1 MLTILALLSFLGVA
15 GFAYQRNTGV
25 YTRDE
30 QSALCAN
37 EFKDKYVISGDVA
50 LDPHTPGRYIIT
62 KGSAAAI
69 TLGAPT
75 AGAEDGLEIEI
86 SSSTAFAHVLT
97 ATGLLQD
104 GAGHVNTA
112 TCAAQAGCSFCLTA
126 FNGKWLAANYAGTT
140 FA

>member
-1 MLTILALLSFLGVA
+1 M
-15 GFAYQRNTGV
+15 AYQRNQGA

-30 QSALCAN
+30 QRALCAN
-37 EFKDKYVISGDVA
+37 DFKDQYVLAADAAI
-50 LDPHTPGRYIIT
+50 DPHTPGRYIIT
-62 KGSAAAI
+62 KGSAAAL

-86 SSSTAFAHVLT
+86 SSATAFQHVLT

-104 GAGHVNTA
+104 GAAHVNTA
-112 TCAAQAGCSFCLTA
+112 TCAAQAGCSFSLTA
-126 FNGKWLAANYAGTT
+126 FNGKWLAANYAGVT

>member
-1 MLTILALLSFLGVA
+1 M
-15 GFAYQRNTGV
+15 YQRNQGV

-30 QSALCAN
+30 QNALGGN
-37 EFKDKYVISGDVA
+37 DYKDKYVLSADGAI
-50 LDPHTPGRYIIT
+50 DPHTPGRYIIT
-62 KGSAAAI
+62 KGSAAAL

-75 AGAEDGLEIEI
+75 AGTEDGLEIEI

-104 GAGHVNTA
+104 GAGHANTA
-112 TCAAQAGCSFCLTA
+112 TCAAQTGCSFCLTA
-126 FNGKWLAANYAGTT
+126 YNGKWMVASYAGVT